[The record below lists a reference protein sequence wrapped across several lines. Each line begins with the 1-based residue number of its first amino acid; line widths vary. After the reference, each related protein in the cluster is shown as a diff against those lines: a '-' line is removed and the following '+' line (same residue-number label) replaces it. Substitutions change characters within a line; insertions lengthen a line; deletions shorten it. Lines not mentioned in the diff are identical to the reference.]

1 MIDSNESKEQ
11 FIELNNEFND
21 LIIDYE
27 KLNDKYKKEKDNE
40 INNLKEEYKKNINEK
55 DKEINTLKEENEK
68 INNEIIKLNTDY
80 EKKINEKDKE
90 INNLKEEYKND
101 TDEKE
106 KEINNLKEEY
116 KKNIKEKDNE
126 INNLKEEYKKNI
138 KEKDKEINNLKEEY
152 KNNTDEKDKE
162 INNLKA
168 ENEKM
173 NKEKL
178 ESNNEYQELI
188 ENLIYKFYENEKKNL
203 KIPENINEEEQKN
216 SAEDKNE
223 SKKEKDKIEKEN
235 KINNLNYIS
244 VDVDDEKYEKKEF
257 LTKDFKTKKQNG
269 LVIGFFGN
277 ILQGKT
283 YFLNELFDCDLPLN
297 STETINYYFLKDNV
311 RIIDTPGLNNN
322 NNLTN
327 QNFKDNI
334 IKLKKKDFLI
344 QKFVLDNSIISIYII
359 NSYNLENRKKIGKLR
374 KILYENYK
382 ETSVM
387 KSLYIIHNIFQ
398 IQSKE
403 DYEQY
408 VKNNFP
414 NDDFYNNE
422 NICFCEKLNNE
433 KAEDKFEI
441 LHFVYNPYYLT
452 ENIIKRIKEQINSHI
467 QIELLDFNDIYNKFL
482 QSLKQLFN
490 QDINSSLNNS
500 VSDYYNDSLK
510 ISDDNIYFNSK

>member
-1 MIDSNESKEQ
+1 
-11 FIELNNEFND
+11 
-21 LIIDYE
+21 
-27 KLNDKYKKEKDNE
+27 
-40 INNLKEEYKKNINEK
+40 
-55 DKEINTLKEENEK
+55 
-68 INNEIIKLNTDY
+68 
-80 EKKINEKDKE
+80 
-90 INNLKEEYKND
+90 
-101 TDEKE
+101 
-106 KEINNLKEEY
+106 
-116 KKNIKEKDNE
+116 
-126 INNLKEEYKKNI
+126 
-138 KEKDKEINNLKEEY
+138 
-152 KNNTDEKDKE
+152 
-162 INNLKA
+162 
-168 ENEKM
+168 M

-283 YFLNELFDCDLPLN
+283 YFLNKLFNCDLPLN

-374 KILYENYK
+374 KILYKNYK

-398 IQSKE
+398 IKSKE

-510 ISDDNIYFNSK
+510 ISDDNIYFNSKYYWSSLNIIEPHFSCFIDSNNELIIIFEVPDYDKCEISYKTLKEDYKFFFSAKNKKKTNEIKKIILNNRFLSDIDFSFKIPIDSFHFCNTKPHETVEKNGLVIFKYKQLNQ